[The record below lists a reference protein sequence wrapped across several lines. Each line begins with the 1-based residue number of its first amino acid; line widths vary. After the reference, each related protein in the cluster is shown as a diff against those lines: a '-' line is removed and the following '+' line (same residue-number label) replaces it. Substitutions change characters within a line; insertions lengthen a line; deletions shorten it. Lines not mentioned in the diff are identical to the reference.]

1 MGIFH
6 FSFVFLCRTEVSG
19 TFKPPGGFGI
29 MLPSTGM
36 IMSQAEK
43 KEIKEKERWRM
54 MRPHHPESKKEG
66 KRVKD

>member
-1 MGIFH
+1 
-6 FSFVFLCRTEVSG
+6 
-19 TFKPPGGFGI
+19 

-54 MRPHHPESKKEG
+54 MRPHHPERKKEG